1 MPILMG
7 AAAIGK
13 VLGGIGKG
21 RAEGRQAEANVNLNR
36 DHLATSQY
44 GIQQRSMLDA
54 ADGMARQ
61 NLDTAKLG
69 LEAPQMR
76 AKQAAMGDML
86 ANFNYKAP
94 THARANVVDFG
105 SPFNPSASSRELGRL
120 LSSGALADQKQGNSP
135 LQQVDYMS
143 MLMKAPGQTPLPK
156 ASWLDKLLNT
166 AGAVGSIGGAVG
178 EAMGGAG
185 GGETTAK
192 SIADIVPVQTGVPN
206 FGTPAS
212 ISAPPWRT
220 GRVPNVNFGGR

>member
-1 MPILMG
+1 MAIMPILMG

-36 DHLATSQY
+36 DNLATSQY

-61 NLDTAKLG
+61 NFDTARMG

-86 ANFNYKAP
+86 ANFNFKTP
-94 THARANVVDFG
+94 SHARANVVDFG
-105 SPFNPSASSRELGRL
+105 SPFTPSASSRQLGGL
-120 LSSGALADQKQGNSP
+120 LSSGALADQQQGNSP
-135 LQQVDYMS
+135 LEQVDYMS
-143 MLMKAPGQTPLPK
+143 MLMKPPGQTPLPK
-156 ASWLDKLLNT
+156 SSWLDKLLNT

-178 EAMGGAG
+178 EAMNPA
-185 GGETTAK
+185 EQPTTAGQFAMGK
-192 SIADIVPVQTGVPN
+192 I
-206 FGTPAS
+206 
-212 ISAPPWRT
+212 
-220 GRVPNVNFGGR
+220 PNVRFP